1 MAISVDLRG
10 VEADILIR
18 QGVDTCSFVWTFT
31 DLATGAAIDV
41 SGYTFAGGVYKVSDR
56 SLVTPW
62 VYDLTDAAIGVI
74 RFAIDAAHTA
84 PLATVDSVEPAAYVH
99 SQTFVD
105 DQGGK
110 AALLYGDFRVIW
122 GTGE

>member
-31 DLATGAAIDV
+31 DLATGDAIDV
-41 SGYTFAGGVYKVSDR
+41 SGYTFSGGVYKVSDR

-74 RFAIDAAHTA
+74 RFSIDAAHTA
-84 PLATVDSVEPAAYVH
+84 PLATVETVEPAAYIH
-99 SQTFVD
+99 DQTYTD
-105 DQGGK
+105 NLGGK
-110 AALLYGDFRVIW
+110 AALMYGEFRVVW
-122 GTGE
+122 GIGE